1 MKITLLAVGKTR
13 EAYLKEGQN
22 EYLKRLFRYVPFEY
36 RELPDV
42 KGKNL
47 KEEQIREKEAERII
61 RSIPAGDRIIL
72 FDERGEQY
80 SSEGLARWLQRQ
92 MMEGSR
98 NICLVIGGPYG
109 FSSRVRKAADQELSL
124 SRLTFSHQMVRLI
137 ILEQLYRAF
146 TILKGEPYHHS

>member
-1 MKITLLAVGKTR
+1 MKITLLAVGKTK

-36 RELPDV
+36 RELAEV

-47 KEEQIREKEAERII
+47 KEEQIREKEAEHIM
-61 RSIPAGDRIIL
+61 RSISPGNRIIL
-72 FDERGEQY
+72 FDERGDQY
-80 SSEGLARWLQRQ
+80 TSEGLANWLQHQ
-92 MMEGSR
+92 MMEGNR